1 MDKRI
6 YSGHSSGFIPT
17 YSVSEIQYTTSIT
30 AVVGQLSWKNYGNSH
45 TIFDASAS
53 TSPEG
58 GAVNNTNSQVV
69 WSSTYPTLMGWNGAN
84 TYGVRVDSARIADTV
99 TNGFYTTSSFNLGT
113 TSIAVN
119 RSSATQSLTGI
130 NIDGSSGSCTG
141 NAATAT
147 TATNQSGGTVS
158 ATTGTFS
165 DTVTLTT
172 KPFFR
177 NVPTIAA
184 NYTVTTTY
192 NEMSIGPITINSG
205 ITVTVNSGATW
216 TVV

>member
-1 MDKRI
+1 
-6 YSGHSSGFIPT
+6 
-17 YSVSEIQYTTSIT
+17 
-30 AVVGQLSWKNYGNSH
+30 
-45 TIFDASAS
+45 
-53 TSPEG
+53 
-58 GAVNNTNSQVV
+58 
-69 WSSTYPTLMGWNGAN
+69 MGWNGAN
-84 TYGVRVDSARIADTV
+84 TYGVRVDSARISDS
-99 TNGFYTTSSFNLGT
+99 TSG
-113 TSIAVN
+113 
-119 RSSATQSLTGI
+119 SSASCT
-130 NIDGSSGSCTG
+130 GSSASSTG

-177 NVPTIAA
+177 NVPTIES

-205 ITVTVNSGATW
+205 VTVTVNSGATW
-216 TVV
+216 TVI